1 MPSPSDFP
9 SPPPGC
15 PAHNSGQGI
24 PLYTQEFARDPDAF
38 YTYMRHFGPAAPV
51 ELAPGVNASLV
62 TDYAAALHVLQNPDT
77 FVRDSRRWRALNEG
91 RIPQDSPIVP
101 MMAYRPNCLFS
112 DGAEH
117 MRVRQAVT
125 ESLGRVDTHRVSRH
139 VDRVARY
146 LISQFTSRGRVD
158 LVTDYAQLLP
168 LLVFNDLFGCP
179 AEIGDRLVFGIASL
193 MDGVDVEKANEVT
206 TQALLELVALK
217 RAQPGDDITSW
228 LMQHPARLTDEEM
241 IHQLITLVGAGNE
254 PTQNVI
260 GNALLLLL
268 SDSKYAG
275 DQNGAGLLVEDAIN
289 DVLWNS
295 PPIANYAVHYP
306 VYDVDLSGS
315 KLDAGDPVVISFA
328 AANTDPSL
336 STSRQ
341 TLSKRAHLA
350 WGAGPH
356 ACPAKDL
363 GMLISVLAI
372 EKLLNSLPDVELSVP
387 ADNLTWRP
395 GPIHRALNTL
405 PARFTPVRKQEAP
418 SPSRAPG
425 TLRAPGAA
433 AQPAEH
439 RGRAQKGGFW
449 SGFLTWWKA

>member
-1 MPSPSDFP
+1 MSSPSDFP

-15 PAHNSGQGI
+15 PAHNSGKGI
-24 PLYTQEFARDPDAF
+24 PMYTQEFARDPDAF
-38 YTYMRHFGPAAPV
+38 YDYMRHFGPAAPV
-51 ELAPGVNASLV
+51 ELAPGVEASLI

-77 FVRDSRRWRALNEG
+77 FVRDSRRWKALNEG
-91 RIPQDSPIVP
+91 RVPLDSPIVP
-101 MMAYRPNCLFS
+101 MMAYRPNCLFA

-125 ESLGRVDTHRVSRH
+125 ESLGRIDSHRVSRH

-158 LVTDYAQLLP
+158 LVTDYAQLVP

-206 TQALLELVALK
+206 TQALMELVSLK
-217 RAQPGDDITSW
+217 RSQPGDDITSW

-268 SDSKYAG
+268 SDDKYAG
-275 DQNGAGLLVEDAIN
+275 DQNGSGLLVEDAIN

-336 STSRQ
+336 SVSRQ

-387 ADNLTWRP
+387 GENLTWRP

-405 PARFTPVRKQEAP
+405 PARFTPVRKEEAP
-418 SPSRAPG
+418 SPSRNTYGRPGLPAP
-425 TLRAPGAA
+425 
-433 AQPAEH
+433 QVSEQQ
-439 RGRAQKGGFW
+439 RGRGQKNGFW